1 MDTFILCAENS
12 AMSLDSGAYEF
23 TFLSNHMYW
32 PWSTSQEIQGWC
44 GRGWLNSNSGM
55 A

>member
-23 TFLSNHMYW
+23 YILKQSYVLAM
-32 PWSTSQEIQGWC
+32 ID
-44 GRGWLNSNSGM
+44 
-55 A
+55 